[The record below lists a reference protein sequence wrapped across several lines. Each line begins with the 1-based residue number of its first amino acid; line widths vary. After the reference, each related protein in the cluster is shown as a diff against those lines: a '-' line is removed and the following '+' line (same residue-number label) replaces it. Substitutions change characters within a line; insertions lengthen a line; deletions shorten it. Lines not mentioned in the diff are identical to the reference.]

1 MFRSKKVKKD
11 YDKAIIE
18 KIEKELNKY
27 PESPFILH
35 DMSVANLQFIDKKL
49 YIRFLML
56 KWIDTE
62 NMFGGLEIKEDDNIV
77 LDVVYD
83 GIKIKDIQCGGK
95 IDFKGITVSDF
106 SKENGVMNILLYDYV
121 DMFNCKYAF
130 QSYKWSFRGI
140 VPQKELNGYLK
151 KSCNDIC
158 EEE

>member
-1 MFRSKKVKKD
+1 MKKD

-35 DMSVANLQFIDKKL
+35 DMSVANLQFTNEKL
-49 YIRFLML
+49 YIRFLTL

-62 NMFGGLEIKEDDNIV
+62 NIFGDLEIKEDDNIV

-83 GIKIKDIQCGGK
+83 GIKIKNLQLGGK
-95 IDFKGITVSDF
+95 IDFQGINVNDF
-106 SKENGVMNILLYDYV
+106 SEKNGVMNILLYDYV
-121 DMFNCKYAF
+121 DMFTCQYTF
-130 QSYKWSFRGI
+130 QSYKWSFCGV

-151 KSCNDIC
+151 KIVQRHL
-158 EEE
+158 